1 MPPGIVKAKK
11 PGACRDGFNGYGR
24 PNPGN
29 SLKKCLP
36 NIILV
41 IIFPQRPLLRP
52 SFMKIGVRTIGEI
65 LFSRDHLWVRMDD
78 DIRATLGMTDYLQ
91 DKLGEIYALKLPEE
105 GEELIKEES
114 FGSLEA
120 KNGRRELTAPIS
132 GEVVEVNYEA
142 LEVPEIIND
151 DPLTEGWLL
160 KVEMPSGQEFED
172 LLTEEEYEDYLGEE
186 EELEE
191 E

>member
-1 MPPGIVKAKK
+1 
-11 PGACRDGFNGYGR
+11 
-24 PNPGN
+24 
-29 SLKKCLP
+29 
-36 NIILV
+36 
-41 IIFPQRPLLRP
+41 
-52 SFMKIGVRTIGEI
+52 MKIGVRTIGDI

-78 DIRATLGMTDYLQ
+78 DIRATLGLTDYLQ
-91 DKLGEIYALKLPEE
+91 EKMGEIYSLRLPEE

-120 KNGRRELTAPIS
+120 KNGRRELIAPIS
-132 GEVVEVNYEA
+132 GEVIEINYEA

-151 DPLTEGWLL
+151 DPISEGWLL

-172 LLTEEEYEDYLGEE
+172 LLTEEEYEDYLSEE